1 MQKYNVNHPG
11 VAKNRCRKN
20 RAKKTP
26 PHRLFMVFSRR
37 PKTTLT
43 TDLQSY
49 WRRDEWQLLRTL
61 VDCELFSLSA
71 NEVAK
76 FL

>member
-1 MQKYNVNHPG
+1 MSLADLSPTKALKSFASMMQKYNVNHPG

-26 PHRLFMVFSRR
+26 PHRLFMVFSRG

-49 WRRDEWQLLRTL
+49 
-61 VDCELFSLSA
+61 
-71 NEVAK
+71 
-76 FL
+76 